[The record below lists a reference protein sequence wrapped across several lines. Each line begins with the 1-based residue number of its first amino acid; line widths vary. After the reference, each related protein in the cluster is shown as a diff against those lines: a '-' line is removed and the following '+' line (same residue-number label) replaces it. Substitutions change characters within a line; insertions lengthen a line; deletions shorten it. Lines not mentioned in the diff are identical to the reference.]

1 MTPPS
6 AAPSAQAFKKRRIL
20 VTSALPY
27 ANGQI
32 HIGHLLEQIQ
42 TDIWCRF
49 QRLMGHECHYLCAD
63 DTHGTPIMIAAK
75 KRGITP
81 EALIQESWDDHV
93 RDSKAFE
100 IDHALYGSTH
110 SEENRKLCELF
121 FSEMEKG
128 GHLAK
133 KSIDQ
138 LYCEHDKMFLPDRF
152 VKGTCPKCGALDQYG
167 DSCDV
172 CSATYAP
179 TELKNPKCAICGNPP
194 VIKQS
199 EQLLFKLENFRQFL
213 TKWLPEHTQP
223 EVCKKMMEWFNEPLR
238 DWDISRNAPYFGFQ
252 IPGHKDKYF
261 YVWVDAP
268 MGYVSTSEQYAKA
281 GKINFDEFWRSD
293 QLEVYHF
300 IGKDITYFHTLFW
313 PALLHMARFRTPT
326 KVFAHG
332 MLMVKDAKM
341 SKSKGTMIPA
351 ALFAKH
357 LDTGYLRYYYASKMG
372 AGLDDMEFSFEDF
385 TARVNSD
392 LVGKITNL
400 GSRGGQ
406 MLGKEFASEM
416 TSPDTDG
423 TNLLKKFHAA
433 APTIA
438 KHFDDREYAKAV
450 NEIRA
455 LADDANRYFDEKA
468 PWKTLKTDPQATQ
481 RVLSST
487 LNFFRILA
495 IFLKPILPSYV
506 AKVEKLFQAKP
517 FAWAD
522 LETVISSGKLS
533 PYEHLIGRID
543 PAKVALMMEEN
554 KPASQPAQSGQIGGV
569 PLKPEIEI
577 DAFNAVD
584 LRVGLITGADTIP
597 EADKLLKL
605 TIDLGPLGSRQIFAG
620 IKAAYDPAQL
630 VGRKTVVVANLK
642 PRQMKFGIS
651 QGMVLAAGAGG
662 KDLFIL
668 SPDDGAKPG
677 DPVK

>member
-1 MTPPS
+1 MTPP
-6 AAPSAQAFKKRRIL
+6 AKRRIL

-27 ANGQI
+27 ANGHI
-32 HIGHLLEQIQ
+32 HLGHLVEQIQ

-81 EALIQESWDDHV
+81 EDLIKESWNDHT
-93 RDSKAFE
+93 RDSKGFE
-100 IDHALYGSTH
+100 VEHALYGSTH

-121 FSEMEKG
+121 FTEMKNG
-128 GHLAK
+128 GHLAT

-138 LYCEHDKMFLPDRF
+138 LFCEHDKMFLPDRF

-172 CSATYAP
+172 CSATYSP
-179 TELKNPKCAICGNPP
+179 TDLKNPKCAICGNTPI
-194 VIKQS
+194 VKQS
-199 EQLLFKLENFRQFL
+199 EQLLFKLENFRKFL
-213 TKWLPEHTQP
+213 EDWLPKHTQP
-223 EVCKKMMEWFNEPLR
+223 EVCNKMMEWFKEPLR

-268 MGYVSTSEQYAKA
+268 MGYVSTSEQYAKQ

-293 QLEVYHF
+293 KLEVYHF

-313 PALLHMARFRTPT
+313 PALLHMAKFRTPT

-351 ALFAKH
+351 NVYLKH
-357 LDTGYLRYYYASKMG
+357 LDASYLRYYYACKMG
-372 AGLDDMEFSFEDF
+372 SGLDDMDFSFEDF
-385 TARVNSD
+385 TSRVNSD

-400 GSRGGQ
+400 GSRGGA
-406 MLGKEFASEM
+406 MLGKEFASQM
-416 TSPDTDG
+416 VAPDQEG
-423 TNLLKKFHAA
+423 AALIQKFQKT
-433 APTIA
+433 APQIA
-438 KHFDDREYAKAV
+438 KHFDDREYAKAI
-450 NEIRA
+450 NDIRA
-455 LADDANRYFDEKA
+455 LADDANKYFDEKA
-468 PWKTLKTDPQATQ
+468 PWKSLKTDPKATQ
-481 RVLSST
+481 QVLCST
-487 LNFFRILA
+487 LNCFRILA
-495 IFLKPILPSYV
+495 IMLKPVIPSYV

-517 FAWAD
+517 FQWTD
-522 LETVISSGKLS
+522 IDTVISTGTLNT
-533 PYEHLIGRID
+533 YEHLITRID
-543 PAKVALMMEEN
+543 PAKVKAMMEE
-554 KPASQPAQSGQIGGV
+554 SQPKEKAAAPAPAAGG
-569 PLKPEIEI
+569 LKPEIEI

-584 LRVGLITGADTIP
+584 LRVALITSAEAVP

-605 TIDLGPLGSRQIFAG
+605 QVDLGPLGTRQIFAG
-620 IKAAYDPAQL
+620 IKSAYDPAKL

-642 PRQMKFGIS
+642 ARQMKFGLS
-651 QGMVLAAGAGG
+651 QGMVLAAGGGG